1 MIMNESLKPIK
12 FNVLKT
18 DFISNVTA
26 DYVNDSSLLKELLVK
41 QVCSRVRWRES
52 INKSSEKCDTIIEI
66 GSGKVLTGLN
76 KRINRDL
83 DLLNISNSEDIAS
96 FKFLWREFMRT
107 ILLTGA
113 TGGIG
118 SAICRLMEKKYEV
131 FVVARNEE
139 KLRKLLENFKFL
151 KGHFICDLSDHDQIK
166 KMTNEIS
173 QKSINIDILVNNAG
187 ITKDSLF
194 LRMDFEK
201 WNSVINTN
209 LNSNFLLTN
218 LISKNMIKNRWGRI
232 INITSVIGH
241 TGNFG
246 QTNYSASKAGIIGMS
261 KSIALELAKR
271 NITVNCI
278 APGFIETS
286 MTSVLNDEQKKLI
299 IEKIPLGT
307 IGSPEDVANC
317 VEFLASEKS
326 RYITGQTIHVNGG
339 LAML

>member
-1 MIMNESLKPIK
+1 
-12 FNVLKT
+12 
-18 DFISNVTA
+18 
-26 DYVNDSSLLKELLVK
+26 
-41 QVCSRVRWRES
+41 
-52 INKSSEKCDTIIEI
+52 
-66 GSGKVLTGLN
+66 
-76 KRINRDL
+76 
-83 DLLNISNSEDIAS
+83 
-96 FKFLWREFMRT
+96 MRT

-187 ITKDSLF
+187 VTKDSLF

-209 LNSNFLLTN
+209 LHSNFLLTN

-286 MTSVLNDEQKKLI
+286 MTSVLNDEQKNLI

>member
-1 MIMNESLKPIK
+1 MR
-12 FNVLKT
+12 NV
-18 DFISNVTA
+18 
-26 DYVNDSSLLKELLVK
+26 
-41 QVCSRVRWRES
+41 
-52 INKSSEKCDTIIEI
+52 
-66 GSGKVLTGLN
+66 
-76 KRINRDL
+76 
-83 DLLNISNSEDIAS
+83 
-96 FKFLWREFMRT
+96 
-107 ILLTGA
+107 LLTGA

-118 SAICRLMEKKYEV
+118 RAICKLMEKQYKV
-131 FVVARNEE
+131 FVVARNQD
-139 KLRKLLENFKFL
+139 KLNKLLENCRSL
-151 KGHFICDLSDHDQIK
+151 KGYFICDLSDQDQIE

-173 QKSINIDILVNNAG
+173 KKTIGIDILVNNAG

-194 LRMDFEK
+194 LRMDSEK

-246 QTNYSASKAGIIGMS
+246 QSNYSASKAGVIGMS
-261 KSIALELAKR
+261 KSIAQELAKR

-278 APGFIETS
+278 SPGFIETA
-286 MTSVLNDEQKKLI
+286 MTSVLNDEQKDAI
-299 IEKIPLGT
+299 IDKIPLGT
-307 IGSPEDVANC
+307 IGSPEDVAHC

-326 RYITGQTIHVNGG
+326 KYITGQTIHVNGG